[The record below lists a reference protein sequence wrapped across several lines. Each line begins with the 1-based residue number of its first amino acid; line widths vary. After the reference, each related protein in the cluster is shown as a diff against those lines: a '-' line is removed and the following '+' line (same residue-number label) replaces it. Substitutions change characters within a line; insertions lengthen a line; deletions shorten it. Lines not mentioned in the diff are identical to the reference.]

1 MAFHKYFSFVL
12 YVFVFAA
19 FPTTAFSKLSHDY
32 YDYTCPNALSTIRS
46 VVEAA
51 VQKERRMG
59 ASLLRLH
66 FHDCFVNGCDGSI
79 LLDPSSTIDSEKNA
93 LPNFQ
98 SARGFEVVD
107 EIKEAVDEA
116 CGKPVV
122 SCADILAVA
131 ARDSV
136 VALGGPSWKVR
147 LGRRDSTTASREAAN
162 ANIPAPFFSLSELIN
177 NFKSHG
183 LNERDLV
190 ALSGGHTIGNAR
202 CATFRDHIYND
213 SNINP
218 HFAKEL
224 KHICPREGGDSN
236 LAPLDRSAAR
246 FDSAYFSDL
255 VHKKGLLHSDQELFN
270 GGSTDALVKIYSHN
284 TKGFH
289 KDFAKSM
296 IKMGNIKPL
305 TGNRVTCNKQLCAC
319 PMQLVGPTWELSEL
333 INNFK
338 SQGLNEKD
346 LIAFSRGH
354 TIGNARCATF
364 RDHIY
369 NDSNVNSHFAKE
381 LKCICLREGGD
392 SSLAPLNHTVAQFE
406 MGNINPLTGNRGE
419 IRLNCRKV
427 N

>member
-305 TGNRVTCNKQLCAC
+305 TGNR
-319 PMQLVGPTWELSEL
+319 
-333 INNFK
+333 
-338 SQGLNEKD
+338 
-346 LIAFSRGH
+346 
-354 TIGNARCATF
+354 
-364 RDHIY
+364 
-369 NDSNVNSHFAKE
+369 
-381 LKCICLREGGD
+381 
-392 SSLAPLNHTVAQFE
+392 
-406 MGNINPLTGNRGE
+406 GE
-419 IRLNCRKV
+419 IRLNCRRV